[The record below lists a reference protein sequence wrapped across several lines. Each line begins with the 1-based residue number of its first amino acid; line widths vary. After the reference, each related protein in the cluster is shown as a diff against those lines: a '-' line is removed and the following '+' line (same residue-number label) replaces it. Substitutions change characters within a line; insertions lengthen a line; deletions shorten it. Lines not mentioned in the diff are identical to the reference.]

1 VGTEHPRSTDD
12 RAPLREQR
20 DSTMSTETEQLR
32 VQVEPHE
39 DEVVLLLDGEL
50 DPHTAPIL
58 RQELDALVAV
68 GSTTIVLDMRA
79 LRFIDSSGLR
89 VVISAHRELR
99 EAGGKLSLRSL
110 SDTARRLLE
119 ITGLTDHIEIVENDR

>member
-1 VGTEHPRSTDD
+1 
-12 RAPLREQR
+12 
-20 DSTMSTETEQLR
+20 MSTETEQLR
-32 VQVEPHE
+32 VQVQPQG

-58 RQELDALVAV
+58 RRELDALVEA
-68 GSTTIVLDMRA
+68 GSTTVVLDMQA

-99 EAGGKLSLRSL
+99 EAGGQLSLRSL